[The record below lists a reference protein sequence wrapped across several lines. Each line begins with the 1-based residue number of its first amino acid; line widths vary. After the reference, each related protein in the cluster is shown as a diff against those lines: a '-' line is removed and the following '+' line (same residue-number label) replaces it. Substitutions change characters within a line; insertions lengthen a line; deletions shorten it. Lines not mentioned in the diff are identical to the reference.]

1 MIRTLLVFLVL
12 LALPASAA
20 PTATASME
28 ISPGGL
34 AYARLFVPGAKEVI
48 VRTAWPTD
56 WAQRADANQ
65 AVPYVGADLVLS
77 GGAEGYPAGEV
88 IEAFANLKARA
99 QLVPSADHLF
109 GVLAVPRKNLNE
121 AVRIANA
128 HLRAPSLDPAWL
140 DRIREGFS
148 QRARENGSRPVSRG
162 YEALRWA
169 VLGDTPLRRFL
180 STDLADDF
188 SVVTRRNVTLWHR
201 RTVLRNTAVIVIAG
215 DVTREEAGQAVDA
228 LFDGLP
234 EGRAPKAASFAADF
248 TPRRI
253 LLHEP
258 DVRDSQLTF
267 VAALPPTRQGHVYED
282 LFLLRALGAGDRG
295 ILFETVRTGLRSS
308 YAFGAVLDYFAADL
322 RILLF
327 NGAVETAK
335 LARTEQ
341 AVRAAYD
348 KLRREGSAEGIEA
361 LRSPFAVNARANAT
375 IPAVLSMSALYA
387 MLDGDG
393 PEVALETARSVE
405 AVTAQSVADRLQ
417 RAWPTAGDFIVVA
430 VSPDA
435 DALPGACVIRSPEQ
449 AAACR

>member
-1 MIRTLLVFLVL
+1 MIRILLVFLVL
-12 LALPASAA
+12 LPFPASATPA
-20 PTATASME
+20 ASASME
-28 ISPGGL
+28 VSPTGL

-56 WAQRADANQ
+56 WTQRADANQ
-65 AVPYVGADLVLS
+65 AVPYIGADLVLS

-88 IEAFANLKARA
+88 IEAFADLKARA

-140 DRIREGFS
+140 DRIREGFA
-148 QRARENGSRPVSRG
+148 QRARENGSRPVGRG

-169 VLGDTPLRRFL
+169 ILGDTPLRRFL
-180 STDLADDF
+180 SSDLIGDIADV
-188 SVVTRRNVTLWHR
+188 SPRNIALWHR
-201 RTVLRNTAVIVIAG
+201 RTVLRNTASIVIAG

-234 EGRAPKAASFAADF
+234 EGRAPEKASFAADF

-253 LLHEP
+253 LLHDP
-258 DVRDSQLTF
+258 DARDSQLTF
-267 VAALPPTRQGHVYED
+267 VAPLPPTRQGHVYED

-308 YAFGAVLDYFAADL
+308 YAFGAALDSFAADL
-322 RILLF
+322 RLLLF

-341 AVRAAYD
+341 EIRAAYD
-348 KLRREGSAEGIEA
+348 KLRQEGPAEDIEA
-361 LRSPFAVNARANAT
+361 LRSPFAINARANET
-375 IPAVLSMSALYA
+375 VPAVLSMSALYSL
-387 MLDGDG
+387 LDGDG
-393 PEVALETARSVE
+393 PEAALATVRKVE
-405 AVTAQSVADRLQ
+405 AVTVQSLEDRLH
-417 RAWPTAGDFIVVA
+417 RAWPASRDFVVVA

-435 DALPGACVIRSPEQ
+435 DALPGACVIRNPEQ